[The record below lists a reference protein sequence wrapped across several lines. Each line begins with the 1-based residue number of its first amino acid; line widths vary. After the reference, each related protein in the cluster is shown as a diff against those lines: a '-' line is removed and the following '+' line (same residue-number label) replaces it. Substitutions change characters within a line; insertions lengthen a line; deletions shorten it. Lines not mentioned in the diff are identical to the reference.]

1 MAQTETVSE
10 TKWKGNKSAGET
22 KHKKET
28 KYKTEKSKVDIQSW
42 LINQQERSI
51 KHDHNHKH
59 NLLVSNIAA
68 ADASRYQWDAGGV

>member
-1 MAQTETVSE
+1 MKLSE
-10 TKWKGNKSAGET
+10 KEINLLVKQSI
-22 KHKKET
+22 KKET
-28 KYKTEKSKVDIQSW
+28 KCKTEESKVDIQSW

-68 ADASRYQWDAGGV
+68 ADASRYQRDAGGV